1 MIKRIVAIMLL
12 LVLFSIPVL
21 GGESCPV
28 GSIRVGKARLA
39 EDSTSTYV
47 GIRWNTVLFRI
58 GLPPWIKLGLFT
70 GVSISGYD
78 RMYFLGGSY
87 KINKYVDIQYGKV
100 IYRDGDL
107 DDYVG
112 VSFYIAPVF

>member
-1 MIKRIVAIMLL
+1 MIKRIVAVILL

-39 EDSTSTYV
+39 EDGTPVYV

-70 GVSISGYD
+70 GVSVSGYD

-87 KINKYVDIQYGKV
+87 EVNRYVDIQYGKA
-100 IYRDGDL
+100 IYQGGDL

-112 VSFYIAPVF
+112 VSFYVAPVF

>member
-1 MIKRIVAIMLL
+1 MLL
-12 LVLFSIPVL
+12 IVLFSIPVL
-21 GGESCPV
+21 GGESNPV
-28 GSIRVGKARLA
+28 GSVRVGKARLA
-39 EDSTSTYV
+39 EDGTPVYV
-47 GIRWNTVLFRI
+47 GVRWNTVLFRI

-70 GVSISGYD
+70 GVSMSGYD

-87 KINKYVDIQYGKV
+87 KINKYVDVQYGKV
-100 IYRDGDL
+100 IYQGGDL